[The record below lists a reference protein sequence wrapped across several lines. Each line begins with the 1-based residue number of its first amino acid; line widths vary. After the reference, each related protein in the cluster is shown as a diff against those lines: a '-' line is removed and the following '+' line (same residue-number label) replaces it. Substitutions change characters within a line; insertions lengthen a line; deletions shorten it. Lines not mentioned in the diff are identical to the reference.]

1 MSPRRGQTFEDVRRI
16 ALALPGVEDGVSYGA
31 PALKVNGNL
40 LIRLR
45 DDLGAIV
52 VKTTFAERD
61 ELVEEDP
68 EAYFLTEH
76 YVPYEW
82 MLVRLSTVRLAQLRA
97 VVERGWALAAAE
109 KPKRAR
115 TSR

>member
-52 VKTTFAERD
+52 VKTTLPNATNWSKKIQKPIFS
-61 ELVEEDP
+61 P
-68 EAYFLTEH
+68 
-76 YVPYEW
+76 
-82 MLVRLSTVRLAQLRA
+82 STTS
-97 VVERGWALAAAE
+97 
-109 KPKRAR
+109 R
-115 TSR
+115 TSGCSCVSRR